1 MEEINSGYYRTQ
13 GQAGFYDRSSFYHA
27 EAQYDLSDFVGRWVE
42 LLVGGNLRL
51 FRVNTRGT
59 LFVDYE
65 GPFIAHEYGG
75 FIQANRWFWDRRLRL
90 LASLRYD
97 KNQYFT
103 GRFTPRAAVLYALG
117 KARQHSLR
125 LSYQTGFRIPT
136 LQDQFIALDI
146 GFEEVTLGGTLRA
159 RQAYGLDKFTFLP
172 SSVSAYANA
181 ARGVTDSTTLA
192 TLAAQHLVPLS
203 VAPLKPEFV
212 QYYEAGGRFQ
222 LLKGLYVD
230 MEYARAYYRD
240 FVLYRRVIS
249 SRPTYEPGTTKP
261 TALSNLNPAT
271 LEGLQ
276 NLRDGKYYT
285 YSTATNLADQ
295 VYAEYAS
302 VGVEYAISPKVLWT
316 ISYSYATLV
325 LSVAQDPSFLPNFN
339 TPRHKVGSSLFL
351 TGFGR
356 WGGSLNY
363 RWIDAF
369 EMDGLIKGPVPAAQ
383 WVDAQVS
390 YTVPKW
396 KTQFRIGGQNV
407 LNIQYVQLP
416 GGPRVGGVYYFQVVY
431 DPFLR

>member
-1 MEEINSGYYRTQ
+1 
-13 GQAGFYDRSSFYHA
+13 
-27 EAQYDLSDFVGRWVE
+27 
-42 LLVGGNLRL
+42 
-51 FRVNTRGT
+51 
-59 LFVDYE
+59 
-65 GPFIAHEYGG
+65 
-75 FIQANRWFWDRRLRL
+75 
-90 LASLRYD
+90 
-97 KNQYFT
+97 
-103 GRFTPRAAVLYALG
+103 
-117 KARQHSLR
+117 
-125 LSYQTGFRIPT
+125 
-136 LQDQFIALDI
+136 
-146 GFEEVTLGGTLRA
+146 
-159 RQAYGLDKFTFLP
+159 
-172 SSVSAYANA
+172 
-181 ARGVTDSTTLA
+181 
-192 TLAAQHLVPLS
+192 
-203 VAPLKPEFV
+203 
-212 QYYEAGGRFQ
+212 
-222 LLKGLYVD
+222 
-230 MEYARAYYRD
+230 
-240 FVLYRRVIS
+240 
-249 SRPTYEPGTTKP
+249 
-261 TALSNLNPAT
+261 
-271 LEGLQ
+271 
-276 NLRDGKYYT
+276 
-285 YSTATNLADQ
+285 
-295 VYAEYAS
+295 